1 MKFNETIR
9 KICFFNTLLWF
20 NWLWY
25 NAHKNSRGAYI
36 VKNIIKISRLLLM
49 ISFIIVFVSG
59 CNSNEIKETSI
70 EEEQGNS
77 VSKKMEETIN
87 DEDISIEDE
96 KSKIETTE
104 NNKEKLTFDSEYR
117 YKNSYERIKI
127 VFSSVELI
135 SDYNGILPEREAFL
149 IFHLKY
155 SAPFLSKTTL
165 INLPSIITGPNV
177 SYIKLIG
184 NNETK
189 EFKEYKSLNNFNSP
203 YIEKDDGLKYDLVTQ
218 INYDLGYVDLPEPNK
233 KGYISAY
240 NIDFIEANGESD
252 GFERALIFDINKNDA
267 LNPENYLVYDPHAKP
282 GEEVEHPEEKIYFSQ
297 FIEDKT
303 K

>member
-1 MKFNETIR
+1 
-9 KICFFNTLLWF
+9 
-20 NWLWY
+20 
-25 NAHKNSRGAYI
+25 
-36 VKNIIKISRLLLM
+36 M